1 MNFGIPKA
9 VEAIGNAVKS
19 VFDFASTAKEEQC
32 QTQIVKDKK
41 RLKQATN
48 IAQEI
53 FRITDE
59 QKHTFPEDK
68 LEDYNRLRKKFDEK
82 D

>member
-1 MNFGIPKA
+1 MLDIA
-9 VEAIGNAVKS
+9 DAIKS
-19 VFDFASTAKEEQC
+19 VGEAFTSLFNYFRTAKEEQC

-41 RLKQATN
+41 RLKKATN

-53 FRITDE
+53 FRLTDE
-59 QKHTFPEDK
+59 FKYLLPEDK
-68 LEDYNRLRKKFDEK
+68 LEKYNKLREEFDEK